1 MAVTGPSIL
10 LLHPSCFYVPV
21 EGPQVEI
28 KTPLQLLAAYLKP
41 FYPVRYEDFE
51 ASIGRPC
58 SPLQIRRYERRIREY
73 FEHCPYDILAISCWT
88 SLSFTAALACARV
101 FRELHPD
108 RLIVVGGYHPSA
120 RPGDFQT
127 ADHLFDYVVVGE
139 GELALREIAERY
151 RNAGRPPETV
161 MVKGESL
168 APEEFVG
175 HDWDVVADS
184 LTQYHQRGV
193 TNVYLFLSRGC
204 PFDCSFC
211 MESLKTGRWRA
222 YTPERAMEEVA
233 VSVQRQAPAA
243 VAISD
248 ACFGMRPSWRKE
260 FLRRLVDSS
269 PRYWVALETRAEYLD
284 DEDMEMLARLPKLEI
299 QFGLESAAPGILR
312 LMRKTKQPERYLD
325 QFRRVSRRLNE
336 HGILHRANMIHN
348 HPGETRE
355 TLAETFAFVDEML
368 AEQGSYLL
376 WAHYG
381 FMDFPGC
388 EIDRNRAFY
397 ETTFGSRFE
406 GGDWWRE
413 EADQME
419 ASFRSIPSR
428 DLDGDRVDE
437 WQRLVKARDGRFRD
451 CLAPRAFAFN
461 AWKYNP
467 EWQDDPRW
475 AQHKATLA
483 VR

>member
-1 MAVTGPSIL
+1 MATEGPSIL
-10 LLHPSCFYVPV
+10 LLHPSCYNVPV

-28 KTPLQLLAAYLKP
+28 KTPLQLLAAYLKQY
-41 FYPVRYEDFE
+41 YPVRYEDFE

-73 FEHCPYDILAISCWT
+73 FETCSCDILAISCWT
-88 SLSFTAALACARV
+88 SLSFRATLACARV

-108 RLIVVGGYHPSA
+108 KLIVVGGYHPSA

-127 ADHLFDYVVVGE
+127 VDRLFDYVVQGE
-139 GELALREIAERY
+139 GELAMREIAERY
-151 RNAGRPPETV
+151 GRDGRPSATTLIAA
-161 MVKGESL
+161 ESL
-168 APEEFVG
+168 APEQFAG
-175 HDWDVVADS
+175 HDWDVVADT
-184 LTQYHQRGV
+184 LRQYQPNGV

-233 VSVQRQAPAA
+233 VAVDRQKPAA

-260 FLRRLVDSS
+260 FLKRLVDSA

-284 DEDMEMLARLPKLEI
+284 DDDMALLARLPKLEI
-299 QFGLESAAPGILR
+299 QFGLESASPAILR
-312 LMRKTKQPERYLD
+312 LMRKTRQPEKYLA
-325 QFRRVSRRLNE
+325 QFRRVTHQLSAY
-336 HGILHRANMIHN
+336 GILHRANMIHN
-348 HPGETRE
+348 HPGETPQ
-355 TLAETFAFVDEML
+355 TLAETFSFIDEML
-368 AEQGSYLL
+368 AQRDSYLL

-397 ETTFGSRFE
+397 ETTFGSRFNS
-406 GGDWWRE
+406 GDWWQVE
-413 EADQME
+413 GDQID
-419 ASFRSIPSR
+419 ASSHSVPSR
-428 DLDGDRVDE
+428 DLEGDRVDD
-437 WQRLVKARDGRFRD
+437 WQRLVKARDGHFRN

-461 AWKYNP
+461 AWKYNL